1 MIFHLKAVS
10 FHQIR
15 EALKK
20 RYISPPYCENT
31 KKRYFSTMKREV
43 KFIEVGNDL
52 YLFFKEA
59 FVMKMRFYNIKDN
72 YVEFLQSYD
81 SKVIDNKHEKRPY
94 IGIVLTIGDIK
105 YYAPLT
111 SPKPKHFLMK
121 NSVDFRKIEG
131 GKLGAININNMI
143 PVVDEALIPID
154 IQKVKD
160 VAYRRLLQN
169 QYNAIKQD
177 CEKITNSASKLHQIV
192 FEDDSK
198 LTNHQ
203 KAIKKRCS
211 NLALLESVFKSFN
224 K

>member
-1 MIFHLKAVS
+1 
-10 FHQIR
+10 
-15 EALKK
+15 
-20 RYISPPYCENT
+20 
-31 KKRYFSTMKREV
+31 
-43 KFIEVGNDL
+43 
-52 YLFFKEA
+52 
-59 FVMKMRFYNIKDN
+59 MKMRFYNIKDN

-111 SPKPKHFLMK
+111 SPKPKHFSMK

-131 GKLGAININNMI
+131 GKLGAINLNNMI

-203 KAIKKRCS
+203 KTIKKRCS